1 MYIHGKPNPFPSSP
15 PTNSLISP
23 LRTQLRIPGKLIK
36 LTLIN
41 TLQLRTPQLARD
53 RAHRTR
59 QLTQRRRDGREQSLE
74 EIRRR
79 LLRGLVREAGGVI
92 ALEEGLRVVDAAG
105 EVGDVDACEGV
116 DFAGVAADGEADDFM
131 LGGVAFSGGMEG
143 WK

>member
-1 MYIHGKPNPFPSSP
+1 MNKYATLFTEQ
-15 PTNSLISP
+15 PTLSLLSLQQTNFLIRP

-74 EIRRR
+74 EIGRR
-79 LLRGLVREAGGVI
+79 LLRGLVCEAGGVI

-105 EVGDVDACEGV
+105 EVGDVDAREGV
-116 DFAGVAADGEADDFM
+116 NFAGVAADGEA
-131 LGGVAFSGGMEG
+131 GRC
-143 WK
+143 